1 MGQILLAGW
10 LGTTVRVRLDPL
22 FILLLLETVVN
33 QKKTRSYWLSLVNP
47 FSLIFET

>member
-1 MGQILLAGW
+1 MGQILLVSW

-33 QKKTRSYWLSLVNP
+33 QKRQDPIGYRWSTPSLS
-47 FSLIFET
+47 F

>member
-1 MGQILLAGW
+1 MDQILLVGW

-33 QKKTRSYWLSLVNP
+33 QKRQDPISYRWSTSFL
-47 FSLIFET
+47 